1 MSDTTSIDLAIIG
14 AGPAG
19 LSAAVTASE
28 LGLSTVVF
36 DEGTA
41 PGGQIYRAIEEAG
54 GRSSD
59 WLSLLGTDY
68 AKGGDLVARFRTSGA
83 DYRPGHA
90 VFDIAPDG
98 GLGVLGPQGAQWLTA
113 RRILIATGAMERPVP
128 VPGWTL
134 PGVMGAG
141 AAQTLLKASGMIPSG
156 RTAIVGSGP
165 LVLLVAR
172 QLLAAGADIAA
183 ILDTTPRSNYAG
195 AARFLPGALLAGSE
209 IWKGIAWLRQ
219 VKGGRAAFHANVCDI
234 RIEGKERAEAITW
247 SAAGRQGR
255 LACELVLLHEGVVP
269 NVQLA
274 MAAGV
279 EHYFDAGQACWRPR
293 TDACG
298 RTSLEPILVAGDSGG
313 IGGAE
318 MAAAAGEVAALAA
331 AIDLGTIDKARFDS
345 RSRPLLARMS
355 RKRALRRFLDRLY
368 RPRAEVLAPPDDKTV
383 VCRCEEVTAGELRR
397 VAAMGCPG
405 PNQAKAFTRCGMGP
419 CQGRMCG
426 LTTAAVLADASGRSM
441 AEVGHL
447 RIRPPVKPVTVGE
460 MAGLEGIGAPPG
472 GVPAMPTGPK
482 DEAGA

>member
-54 GRSSD
+54 GRTSD

-68 AKGGDLVARFRTSGA
+68 AKGGDLVARFRACGA

-113 RRILIATGAMERPVP
+113 RRILVATGAMERPVP

-195 AARFLPGALLAGSE
+195 AAPVPAGRPACRKRNMEGHRLAAPGEGRAGRLSRQCLRHPHRGQGDGPRRSPGPPPGARAASPANWCCCMKASFPMCNSPWPPAPNIISMPGRP
-209 IWKGIAWLRQ
+209 A
-219 VKGGRAAFHANVCDI
+219 GGRAPMPAGAPASSPSSLPATVAASAGPKWPPLPARWQRWRQPSI
-234 RIEGKERAEAITW
+234 WERSTTPASI
-247 SAAGRQGR
+247 
-255 LACELVLLHEGVVP
+255 
-269 NVQLA
+269 
-274 MAAGV
+274 
-279 EHYFDAGQACWRPR
+279 
-293 TDACG
+293 
-298 RTSLEPILVAGDSGG
+298 
-313 IGGAE
+313 
-318 MAAAAGEVAALAA
+318 AAAGHCLRACHASALCAASSTASTGRAPRCWRHPTTRRWCAA
-331 AIDLGTIDKARFDS
+331 ARG
-345 RSRPLLARMS
+345 
-355 RKRALRRFLDRLY
+355 
-368 RPRAEVLAPPDDKTV
+368 
-383 VCRCEEVTAGELRR
+383 
-397 VAAMGCPG
+397 
-405 PNQAKAFTRCGMGP
+405 
-419 CQGRMCG
+419 
-426 LTTAAVLADASGRSM
+426 
-441 AEVGHL
+441 
-447 RIRPPVKPVTVGE
+447 
-460 MAGLEGIGAPPG
+460 
-472 GVPAMPTGPK
+472 
-482 DEAGA
+482 

>member
-1 MSDTTSIDLAIIG
+1 MSDTPSIDLAIIG

-19 LSAAVTASE
+19 LAAAVTAGE
-28 LGLSTVVF
+28 LGLSAVVF

-41 PGGQIYRAIEEAG
+41 PGGQAYRAIEKVG
-54 GRSSD
+54 DRSPEL
-59 WLSLLGTDY
+59 LSLLGTDY
-68 AKGGDLVARFRTSGA
+68 ARGGDLVARFRKSGA

-90 VFDIAPDG
+90 VFDIAPG
-98 GLGVLGPQGAQWLTA
+98 GGFGVLGPQGAQWLTA
-113 RRILIATGAMERPVP
+113 RRVLVATGAMERPVP
-128 VPGWTL
+128 LPGWTL

-156 RTAIVGSGP
+156 RTVIAGSGP

-195 AARFLPGALLAGSE
+195 AAPLLPGAVLAGSE

-219 VKGGRAAFHANVCDI
+219 IRDGRAAFHTNVADI
-234 RIEGKERAEAITW
+234 RIEGTEMVEAITYA
-247 SAAGRQGR
+247 AAGRQGR
-255 LACELVLLHEGVVP
+255 LTCELVLLHEGVVP

-274 MAAGV
+274 MAAGA

-298 RTSLEPILVAGDSGG
+298 RTSLEHILVAGDSGG

-318 MAAAAGEVAALAA
+318 MAAAAGEVATLAA
-331 AIDLGTIDKARFDS
+331 AADLGTIDSSRFDKQS
-345 RSRPLLARMS
+345 HPLLARMA

-368 RPRAEVLAPPDDKTV
+368 RPRAEALAPPDDKTV

-426 LTTAAVLADASGRSM
+426 LAAAAVLADATGRSM

-460 MAGLEGIGAPPG
+460 MAGLEGIGPPPG
-472 GVPAMPTGPK
+472 TVPAMPTAPK

>member
-1 MSDTTSIDLAIIG
+1 MSDTPSIDLAIIG

-19 LSAAVTASE
+19 LSAAVAASE
-28 LGLSTVVF
+28 LGLTVVVF

-41 PGGQIYRAIEEAG
+41 PGGQVYRSIEETGKRPA
-54 GRSSD
+54 D
-59 WLSLLGTDY
+59 WLSLLGEDFE
-68 AKGGDLVARFRTSGA
+68 KGRDLVARFRKSGA
-83 DYRPGHA
+83 AYRPGHA
-90 VFDIAPDG
+90 VFDISPDG
-98 GLGVLGPQGAQWLTA
+98 GLGVLGPQGAEWITA
-113 RRILIATGAMERPVP
+113 RRILIAAGAMERPVP
-128 VPGWTL
+128 LPGWTL

-156 RTAIVGSGP
+156 RTVIAGSGP

-183 ILDTTPRSNYAG
+183 ILETTPRGNYAS
-195 AARFLPGALLAGSE
+195 AAPLLPRALLAGAE
-209 IWKGIAWLRQ
+209 IWKGIAWMRQ
-219 VKGGRAAFHANVCDI
+219 VRGGRAAYHGNVSDI
-234 RIEGKERAEAITW
+234 RIEGQERVEAITY
-247 SAAGRQGR
+247 SAAGRKGR

-279 EHYFDAGQACWRPR
+279 DHYFDVGQACWRPHR
-293 TDACG
+293 DGCG
-298 RTSLEPILVAGDSGG
+298 RTSLEHILVAGDSGG

-318 MAAAAGEVAALAA
+318 VAAAAGNVAALAA
-331 AIDLGTIDKARFDS
+331 TADLGKLDNSRFDE
-345 RSRPLLARMS
+345 RSRPLLARMA
-355 RKRALRRFLDRLY
+355 RKQPLRRFLDRLY
-368 RPRAEVLAPPDDKTV
+368 RPRAEVLAPPDDKTT

-426 LTTAAVLADASGRSM
+426 LAAAGILAAATGRSM

-447 RIRPPVKPVTVGE
+447 RIRPPIKPVTVGE
-460 MAGLEGIGAPPG
+460 LAGLEGIGPP
-472 GVPAMPTGPK
+472 PAAGPSMPTAPR